1 MLFRWSYIP
10 LLLILATPPV
20 NAQNGTRSRAD
31 DAENYDSRA
40 DLLADRVGARLA
52 RSGSLSGSDI
62 TVRVI
67 GSKVVLEGSVSD
79 QEAKE
84 RASRLARRSV
94 GVASV
99 DNQLRIDL
107 AGVEKNRKVR
117 VPDDQ
122 LSKQIAEKLVEKH
135 FSNAHVE
142 RDWLLGWEVE
152 GNGWEVE
159 VDVDDGDVILAGDV
173 QTPGRIAEVLRT
185 VRAVPGVRTV
195 TSELA
200 ARTYDRPIGL
210 WPDWGYHPYPI
221 R

>member
-1 MLFRWSYIP
+1 MPFRWSYIP
-10 LLLILATPPV
+10 LLLILASPLL
-20 NAQNGTRSRAD
+20 NAQNATRSRSGD
-31 DAENYDSRA
+31 VGDYDSRA
-40 DLLADRVGARLA
+40 DLLAHRVAARLA
-52 RSGSLSGSDI
+52 RSGSLAGSDI
-62 TVRVI
+62 KVRVI
-67 GSKVVLEGSVSD
+67 GNKVVLEGSVSD

-84 RASRLARRSV
+84 RASRSGRRSV
-94 GVASV
+94 GVVSV
-99 DNQLRIDL
+99 DNELRINQ
-107 AGVEKNRKVR
+107 AGVEKNREVR
-117 VPDDQ
+117 VPDDR

-152 GNGWEVE
+152 GNGWEFE
-159 VDVDDGDVILAGDV
+159 VDVDDGDVTLAGGV
-173 QTPGRIAEVLRT
+173 QTPGNIAEVLGT

-195 TSELA
+195 TSDLA